1 MGLLIGSQ
9 DSLGVSSRATAL
21 TLAETWFFL
30 YFIMKI
36 AQGTYVFDEGF

>member
-1 MGLLIGSQ
+1 MPYSWFIRRISA
-9 DSLGVSSRATAL
+9 VS
-21 TLAETWFFL
+21 LAEKAFFQ